1 MALPWWLRG
10 ALTGGAA
17 LLKEHLKKKGKE
29 LVGKE
34 RKKAIAK
41 FAQKQKNGKKEKP
54 KKKDTMS
61 RKELM
66 EHGEREAKREKTKK
80 LRDSTREEFEEA
92 FKKLKPKT
100 TASIKRYKKSVDA
113 LKRRKAM
120 GEEDIRLHRIRGG
133 GTSRVE
139 HSITGKVKG
148 DTDLRDFSDSLLK
161 HDKRVAKHVK
171 GLQKLKRLRDYLKKT
186 KTDIKP
192 RGEKGGI
199 IEERKVIKKYEL
211 EPKLVRPAKEEFK
224 RIQKKK
230 DRFKK
235 KDGKKK
241 GKQDG
246 AKPKMSQDIMDKIK
260 KHHDIIVPISALGT
274 GGTLK
279 YIKESKKKKSKSKRD
294 RPDLYPPPK
303 KKKE

>member
-17 LLKEHLKKKGKE
+17 LLKKHLKGKGKE

-66 EHGEREAKREKTKK
+66 EHGERERQRANMKRK
-80 LRDSTREEFEEA
+80 RDSTKEEFEEA
-92 FKKLKPKT
+92 FEKLKPKT

-120 GEEDIRLHRIRGG
+120 GEADIRLHRIRGG

-171 GLQKLKRLRDYLKKT
+171 GLQDLKKLREQLKSGKGTSFPKLTRLYRENLKRR
-186 KTDIKP
+186 
-192 RGEKGGI
+192 
-199 IEERKVIKKYEL
+199 VID
-211 EPKLVRPAKEEFK
+211 PKLAKSAKKSFQ

-235 KDGKKK
+235 KDAKKK
-241 GKQDG
+241 
-246 AKPKMSQDIMDKIK
+246 
-260 KHHDIIVPISALGT
+260 
-274 GGTLK
+274 
-279 YIKESKKKKSKSKRD
+279 
-294 RPDLYPPPK
+294 
-303 KKKE
+303 